1 MINIKKIL
9 YSNLSC
15 DNYLR
20 VLQRSYF
27 LLYRLGF
34 LKFNHKFAYHYFIKK
49 LINKGDTVVD
59 IGSNLGYYSILFAR
73 WVGNEGKVYSVEP
86 VSIYNRIFE
95 ERARKFRNITLFPY
109 ALGNEEKDVELVS
122 VVSSGYL
129 RTGLSHI
136 YRAEKEDDSRH
147 CGLDPQSSKYGFRI
161 QSKMKIASELFKD
174 IPKINYIKI
183 DIEGDELVVLSDM
196 KELIQKHKPIIQVE
210 MNDRRV
216 TDLLHQ
222 LGYSAYRVAGKKLV
236 KIQTEVELEGDAL
249 FINN

>member
-1 MINIKKIL
+1 MINIKKFL

-27 LLYRLGF
+27 LLYGLGF
-34 LKFNHKFAYHYFIKK
+34 LKFNPKFACHYYAKR
-49 LINKGDTVVD
+49 LINKGETVID

-86 VSIYNRIFE
+86 VSIYNKIFE
-95 ERARKFRNITLFPY
+95 EKARKYRNITLFPY

-129 RTGLSHI
+129 RTGLAHI
-136 YRAEKEDDSRH
+136 HNSEKEDTK
-147 CGLDPQSSKYGFRI
+147 QTYGFRV
-161 QSKMKIASELFKD
+161 QSQMKIASELFKD
-174 IPKINYIKI
+174 IAKINYIKI
-183 DIEGDELVVLSDM
+183 DIEGDELLVLTDM

-210 MNDRRV
+210 MNDHRV
-216 TDLLHQ
+216 TDLLLQ
-222 LGYSAYRVAGKKLV
+222 LGYCAYKAVGKKLV
-236 KIQTEVELEGDAL
+236 RIEKEVELEGDCFFL
-249 FINN
+249 ITE

>member
-27 LLYRLGF
+27 FLYRVGF
-34 LKFNHKFAYHYFIKK
+34 LKFNRKFDYHYYVKK
-49 LINKGDTVVD
+49 LINKGDTVID
-59 IGSNLGYYSILFAR
+59 IGSNLGYFSILFAR

-86 VSIYNRIFE
+86 VSIYNKIFE
-95 ERARKFRNITLFPY
+95 EQARKYRNITLFPF

-122 VVSSGYL
+122 VISAGYL

-136 YRAEKEDDSRH
+136 YNAEKDDVR
-147 CGLDPQSSKYGFRI
+147 KTYGFRV
-161 QSKMKIASELFKD
+161 QSQMKISSKLFKG
-174 IPKINYIKI
+174 IEKINYIKI
-183 DIEGDELVVLSDM
+183 DIEGDELVVLSGM
-196 KELIQKHKPIIQVE
+196 KALIQKHKPIIQVE
-210 MNDRRV
+210 MNDHRV

-222 LGYSAYRVAGKKLV
+222 LGYSAYKVASKKKLV
-236 KIQTEVELEGDAL
+236 KIETEEILEGDCL
-249 FINN
+249 FIYN

>member
-1 MINIKKIL
+1 MINIKKFL

-27 LLYRLGF
+27 LLYGLGF
-34 LKFNHKFAYHYFIKK
+34 LKFNPKFACHYYAKR
-49 LINKGDTVVD
+49 LINKGETVID

-86 VSIYNRIFE
+86 VSIYNKIFE
-95 ERARKFRNITLFPY
+95 EKARKYRNITLFPY

-129 RTGLSHI
+129 RTGLAHI
-136 YRAEKEDDSRH
+136 HNSEKEDAK
-147 CGLDPQSSKYGFRI
+147 QTYGFRV
-161 QSKMKIASELFKD
+161 QSQMKIASELFKD
-174 IPKINYIKI
+174 IAKINYIKI
-183 DIEGDELVVLSDM
+183 DIEGDELLVLTDM

-210 MNDRRV
+210 MNDHRV
-216 TDLLHQ
+216 TDLLLQ
-222 LGYSAYRVAGKKLV
+222 LGYCAYKAVGKKLV
-236 KIQTEVELEGDAL
+236 RIEKEVELEGDCFFL
-249 FINN
+249 ITE

>member
-27 LLYRLGF
+27 LLYKLGF
-34 LKFNHKFAYHYFIKK
+34 LKFNSKFAYHYYAKK
-49 LINKGDTVVD
+49 LINKGDTVID

-86 VSIYNRIFE
+86 VPIYNKIFSE
-95 ERARKFRNITLFPY
+95 HARKYLNITLFPY
-109 ALGNEEKDVELVS
+109 ALGNEEKEVEMAS

-129 RTGLSHI
+129 RTGLSHV
-136 YRAEKEDDSRH
+136 YNAGKEDDSRY
-147 CGLDPQSSKYGFRI
+147 CGLDPQSLKYGFRVKS
-161 QSKMKIASELFKD
+161 QMKIASELFKD
-174 IPKINYIKI
+174 ISKINYIKI

-196 KELIQKHKPIIQVE
+196 RELIKKHKPIIQVE
-210 MNDRRV
+210 MNDHRV